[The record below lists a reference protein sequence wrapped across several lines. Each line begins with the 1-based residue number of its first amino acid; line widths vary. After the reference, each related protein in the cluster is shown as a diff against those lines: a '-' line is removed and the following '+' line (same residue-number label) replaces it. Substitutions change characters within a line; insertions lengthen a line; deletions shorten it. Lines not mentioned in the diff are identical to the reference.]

1 MRITNLRATPVAVP
15 LKKKKRSPSEAQKYL
30 QSVLVEVFTDE
41 GIVGIGE
48 SHAALGADVTK
59 LILESVKGLIL
70 HEDPTDVEVLKK
82 RLYAAC
88 NLTHLHIH
96 AANWALSGIDMALWD
111 IVGKASRKPLHEI
124 WGGAFRRRIEY
135 YGAISRTNPKD
146 IAEQAKE
153 LLDEG
158 FKTLYLKVGFDPEED
173 LECIRAIR
181 EVASTYDRR
190 IEIRVDANQAW
201 SPGEAIRIINKMARF
216 DLELVDQPTLMYDL
230 EGLARVRKAVG
241 VPIASHESSWTFY
254 NVLNIIRYG
263 AADVIHIDPRFDAG
277 FMGARIS
284 AGIAEA
290 AGLPVLTHEWAMLGV
305 STAAYMQLI
314 ASTPNFTLANQ
325 GGCRSLAD
333 DVIKGGPLRLREGRL
348 DLPEG
353 PGIGVELDP
362 EKVERYGRLYDET
375 FKGKGFSK
383 EDATVYQLMA
393 YRSFFRS

>member
-1 MRITNLRATPVAVP
+1 MKITDMKATPVAVP
-15 LKKKKRSPSEAQKYL
+15 LRERSPSKTPKYL
-30 QSVLVEVFTDE
+30 QSVIVEVFTDE

-48 SHAALGADVTK
+48 SHAALGGDVTK
-59 LILESVKGLIL
+59 LILESVKGVIL
-70 HEDPTDVEVLKK
+70 NEDPTDTEVLKK
-82 RLYAAC
+82 KLYAAC
-88 NLTHLHIH
+88 SLTHLHIH

-111 IVGKASRKPLHEI
+111 IVGKSSGKPLHEI

-135 YGAISRTNPKD
+135 YGAISRTNPND
-146 IAEQAKE
+146 IANQAKE
-153 LLDEG
+153 LIEEG
-158 FKTLYLKVGFDPEED
+158 FRTLYLKVGFDPDED
-173 LECIRAIR
+173 IECVKAIR
-181 EVASTYDRR
+181 ETASSYQGR
-190 IEIRVDANQAW
+190 IKIRVDANQAW
-201 SPGEAIRIINKMARF
+201 SPGEAIRIVNKLAKY

-230 EGLARVRKAVG
+230 EGLARVRKAVE

-284 AGIAEA
+284 AGMAEA

-325 GGCRSLAD
+325 GGCRNLAD
-333 DVIKGGPLRLREGRL
+333 DVIKGGPLRLMDGHL
-348 DLPEG
+348 DLPEE

-362 EKVERYGRLYDET
+362 EKVEKYGKVYERT

-383 EDATVYQLMA
+383 EDATSYQLMA
-393 YRSFFRS
+393 YRRYFGY

>member
-1 MRITNLRATPVAVP
+1 MKITDMKATPVAVP
-15 LKKKKRSPSEAQKYL
+15 LRERSPSKTPKYL
-30 QSVLVEVFTDE
+30 QSVIVEVFTDE

-48 SHAALGADVTK
+48 SHAALGGDVTK
-59 LILESVKGLIL
+59 LILESVKGVIL
-70 HEDPTDVEVLKK
+70 NEDPTDTEVLKK
-82 RLYAAC
+82 KLYAAC
-88 NLTHLHIH
+88 SLTHLHIH

-111 IVGKASRKPLHEI
+111 IVGKSSRKPLHEI

-135 YGAISRTNPKD
+135 YGAISRTNPND
-146 IAEQAKE
+146 IANQAKE
-153 LLDEG
+153 LIEEG
-158 FKTLYLKVGFDPEED
+158 FRTLYLKVGFDPDED
-173 LECIRAIR
+173 IECVKAIR
-181 EVASTYDRR
+181 ETASSYQGR
-190 IEIRVDANQAW
+190 IKIRVDANQAW
-201 SPGEAIRIINKMARF
+201 SPGEAIRIVNKLAKY

-230 EGLARVRKAVG
+230 EGLARVRKAVE

-284 AGIAEA
+284 AGMAEA

-325 GGCRSLAD
+325 GGCRNLAD
-333 DVIKGGPLRLREGRL
+333 DVIKGGPLRLRDGHL
-348 DLPEG
+348 DLPEE

-362 EKVERYGRLYDET
+362 EKVEKYGKVYERT

-383 EDATVYQLMA
+383 EDATSYQLMA
-393 YRSFFRS
+393 YRRYFGY

>member
-1 MRITNLRATPVAVP
+1 MKITDMKATPVAVP
-15 LKKKKRSPSEAQKYL
+15 LRERSPSKTPKYL
-30 QSVLVEVFTDE
+30 QSVIVEVFTDE

-48 SHAALGADVTK
+48 SHAALGGDVTK
-59 LILESVKGLIL
+59 LILESVKGVIL
-70 HEDPTDVEVLKK
+70 NEDPTDTEVLKK
-82 RLYAAC
+82 KLYAAC
-88 NLTHLHIH
+88 SLTHLHIH

-111 IVGKASRKPLHEI
+111 IVGKSSRKPLHEI

-135 YGAISRTNPKD
+135 YGAISRTNPND
-146 IAEQAKE
+146 IANQAKE
-153 LLDEG
+153 LIEEG
-158 FKTLYLKVGFDPEED
+158 FRTLYLKVGFDPDED
-173 LECIRAIR
+173 IECVKAIR
-181 EVASTYDRR
+181 ETASSYQGR
-190 IEIRVDANQAW
+190 IKIRVDANQAW
-201 SPGEAIRIINKMARF
+201 SPGEAIRIVNKLAKY

-230 EGLARVRKAVG
+230 EGLARVRKAVE

-284 AGIAEA
+284 AGMAEA

-325 GGCRSLAD
+325 GGCRNLAD
-333 DVIKGGPLRLREGRL
+333 DVIKGGPLRLREGHL
-348 DLPEG
+348 DLPEE

-362 EKVERYGRLYDET
+362 EKVEKYGKVYERT

-383 EDATVYQLMA
+383 EDATSYQLMA
-393 YRSFFRS
+393 YRRYFGY

>member
-1 MRITNLRATPVAVP
+1 MKITDMKATPVAVP
-15 LKKKKRSPSEAQKYL
+15 LRESLPSKTPKYL
-30 QSVLVEVFTDE
+30 QSVIVEVLTDE

-48 SHAALGADVTK
+48 SHAALGGDVTK
-59 LILESVKGLIL
+59 LILESVKGVIL
-70 HEDPTDVEVLKK
+70 NEDPTDTEVLKK
-82 RLYAAC
+82 KLYAAC
-88 NLTHLHIH
+88 SLTHLHIH

-111 IVGKASRKPLHEI
+111 IVGKSSRKPLHEI
-124 WGGAFRRRIEY
+124 WGGAFRRPIEY
-135 YGAISRTNPKD
+135 YGAISRTNPND
-146 IAEQAKE
+146 IANQAKE
-153 LLDEG
+153 LIEEG
-158 FKTLYLKVGFDPEED
+158 FRTLYLKVGFDPDED
-173 LECIRAIR
+173 IECVKAIR
-181 EVASTYDRR
+181 ETASSYQGR
-190 IEIRVDANQAW
+190 IKIRVDANQAW
-201 SPGEAIRIINKMARF
+201 SPGEAIRIVNKLAKY

-230 EGLARVRKAVG
+230 EGLARVRKAVE

-284 AGIAEA
+284 AGMAEA

-325 GGCRSLAD
+325 GGCRNLAD
-333 DVIKGGPLRLREGRL
+333 DVIKGGPLRLREGHL
-348 DLPEG
+348 DLPEE

-362 EKVERYGRLYDET
+362 EKVEKYGMVYERT

-383 EDATVYQLMA
+383 EDATIYQLMA
-393 YRSFFRS
+393 YRRYFGY